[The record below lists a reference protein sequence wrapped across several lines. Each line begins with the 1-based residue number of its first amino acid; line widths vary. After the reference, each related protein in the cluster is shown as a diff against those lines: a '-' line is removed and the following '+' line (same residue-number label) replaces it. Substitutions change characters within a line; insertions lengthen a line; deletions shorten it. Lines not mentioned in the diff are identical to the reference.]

1 LLRNAIKPLLKKR
14 LYYYIFAPILQMDN
28 FLYQPISMKKILS
41 VAVLM
46 MAIFLSAGAQVP
58 KGMGNSDPD
67 AKKILDAVSTR
78 FKSFKSVQS
87 NFSLKIENASNK
99 VMGNKKGTVY
109 MKGTK
114 YRIKVSGQD
123 IFCDGSNVW
132 TVDAA
137 AKEITL
143 TKLDPS
149 NNTITP
155 QKLFTNFYDK
165 DFLYKLNSDAK
176 GIQEIEL
183 TPIDKTKLFH
193 KVIVFINKA
202 AKTITSTKVFE
213 KAGNRY
219 TYTVSGMNTS
229 LNIPDATFAFDLKN
243 YPGMELVDLR

>member
-1 LLRNAIKPLLKKR
+1 
-14 LYYYIFAPILQMDN
+14 
-28 FLYQPISMKKILS
+28 MKKILS
-41 VAVLM
+41 VAVFM
-46 MAIFLSAGAQVP
+46 MTGIFTVMAQPP

-67 AKKILDAVSTR
+67 AKKILDAVSAK
-78 FKSFKSVQS
+78 FKTFKTVQS
-87 NFSLKIENASNK
+87 KFSLKIENSSNK
-99 VMGNKKGTVY
+99 VLDNNTGTVF

-114 YRIKVSGQD
+114 YRINVTGKD

-132 TVDAA
+132 TVDKA
-137 AKEITL
+137 AKEITI

-176 GIQEIEL
+176 GVQEIEL

-193 KVIVFINKA
+193 KVIVYITKA
-202 AKTITSTKVFE
+202 TQTITSTKVFE

-219 TYTVSGMNTS
+219 TYTVSGMNTKT
-229 LNIPDATFAFDLKN
+229 NIPDATFVFDLKN
-243 YPGMELVDLR
+243 YPGMEVVDLR

>member
-1 LLRNAIKPLLKKR
+1 MKQ
-14 LYYYIFAPILQMDN
+14 IF
-28 FLYQPISMKKILS
+28 S
-41 VAVLM
+41 VATLVLG
-46 MAIFLSAGAQVP
+46 IVFTTHAQAP
-58 KGMGNSDPD
+58 KGMGYSDPE
-67 AKKILDAVSTR
+67 AKKILDAVSAK
-78 FKSFKSVQS
+78 FKTFKSVQS
-87 NFSLKIENASNK
+87 SFSLKIENAANK
-99 VMGNKKGTVY
+99 LMGNKTGTVF

-114 YRIKVSGQD
+114 YRIKVAGQD

-149 NNTITP
+149 SNTITP

-213 KAGNRY
+213 RAGNRY
-219 TYTVSGMNTS
+219 TYTVSGMNTTT
-229 LNIPDATFAFDLKN
+229 NIADATFLFNQKN

>member
-1 LLRNAIKPLLKKR
+1 
-14 LYYYIFAPILQMDN
+14 
-28 FLYQPISMKKILS
+28 MKKFLS

-46 MAIFLSAGAQVP
+46 ISVFFTAQAQVP
-58 KGMGNSDPD
+58 KGMGNSDPA
-67 AKKILDAVSTR
+67 AKKILDAVSAR

-87 NFSLKIENASNK
+87 GFSLKIENSLNK
-99 VMGNKKGTVY
+99 LMGNKSGTVY

-114 YRIKVSGQD
+114 YRIKVAGQD
-123 IFCDGSNVW
+123 IYCDGSNVW

-143 TKLDPS
+143 TKLDVS

-202 AKTITSTKVFE
+202 TQTITSTKVFE

-219 TYTVSGMNTS
+219 TYTVSGMNTKTN
-229 LNIPDATFAFDLKN
+229 LTDATFVFNQKN

>member
-1 LLRNAIKPLLKKR
+1 MKR
-14 LYYYIFAPILQMDN
+14 FFSVTVFLAGMIFTAQ
-28 FLYQPISMKKILS
+28 
-41 VAVLM
+41 
-46 MAIFLSAGAQVP
+46 AQVP
-58 KGMGNSDPD
+58 KGIGNSDPE
-67 AKKILDAVSTR
+67 AKKILDAVSAK
-78 FKSFKSVQS
+78 FKTFKSVQS
-87 NFSLKIENASNK
+87 NFSLKIENAANK
-99 VMGNKKGTVY
+99 LMGTKTGTVY

-114 YRIKVSGQD
+114 YRIKVAGQD

-176 GIQEIEL
+176 SVQEIEL
-183 TPIDKTKLFH
+183 TPIDKSKLFH

-202 AKTITSTKVFE
+202 ANTIASTKVFE

-219 TYTVSGMNTS
+219 TYSVSAMNTTS
-229 LNIPDATFAFDLKN
+229 VIPDATFVFNQKN

>member
-1 LLRNAIKPLLKKR
+1 
-14 LYYYIFAPILQMDN
+14 
-28 FLYQPISMKKILS
+28 MKKILS
-41 VAVLM
+41 VAGLM
-46 MAIFLSAGAQVP
+46 LTMFFTMNAQTP
-58 KGMGNSDPD
+58 KGMGNSDPE
-67 AKKILDAVSTR
+67 AKKILDAVSAR
-78 FKSFKSVQS
+78 FKGFKSVQS
-87 NFSLKIENASNK
+87 NFSLKIENAANK
-99 VMGNKKGTVY
+99 LMGNKSGTVF

-114 YRIKVSGQD
+114 YRVKVAGQD

-137 AKEITL
+137 AKEITV
-143 TKLDPS
+143 TRLDPS

-155 QKLFTNFYDK
+155 QKMFTNFYDK

-183 TPIDKTKLFH
+183 TPIDKTKMFH

-219 TYTVSGMNTS
+219 TYTVSGMNTTT
-229 LNIPDATFAFDLKN
+229 NIADATFTFNQKN

>member
-1 LLRNAIKPLLKKR
+1 MKR
-14 LYYYIFAPILQMDN
+14 
-28 FLYQPISMKKILS
+28 ILS
-41 VAVLM
+41 VAFLM
-46 MAIFLSAGAQVP
+46 MAVAFITKAQTP
-58 KGMGNSDPD
+58 KGMGYSDPE
-67 AKKILDAVSTR
+67 AKKILDAVSAK
-78 FKSFKSVQS
+78 FKTFKSVQS

-99 VMGNKKGTVY
+99 VLGTKTGTVY

-114 YRIKVSGQD
+114 YRIKVAGQD
-123 IFCDGSNVW
+123 IFSDGSNVW
-132 TVDAA
+132 TVDPA

-165 DFLYKLNSDAK
+165 DFLYKLNGDAK

-183 TPIDKTKLFH
+183 TPIDKSKLFH
-193 KVIVFINKA
+193 KVVVFINKA
-202 AKTITSTKVFE
+202 TKSITSTKIFE

-219 TYTVSGMNTS
+219 TYTVSGMNT
-229 LNIPDATFAFDLKN
+229 NATIADAMFTFNQKN

>member
-1 LLRNAIKPLLKKR
+1 MKR
-14 LYYYIFAPILQMDN
+14 ILN
-28 FLYQPISMKKILS
+28 VVF
-41 VAVLM
+41 LM
-46 MAIFLSAGAQVP
+46 MAVAFTTKAQAP
-58 KGMGNSDPD
+58 KGMGYSDPE
-67 AKKILDAVSTR
+67 AKKILDAVSAK
-78 FKSFKSVQS
+78 FKTFKSVQS

-99 VMGNKKGTVY
+99 VLGTKTGTVY

-114 YRIKVSGQD
+114 YRIKVAGQD
-123 IFCDGSNVW
+123 IFSDGSNVW
-132 TVDAA
+132 TVDPA

-176 GIQEIEL
+176 GVQEIEL
-183 TPIDKTKLFH
+183 TPIDKSKLFH

-202 AKTITSTKVFE
+202 TKSITSTKIFE

-219 TYTVSGMNTS
+219 TYTVSGMNT
-229 LNIPDATFAFDLKN
+229 NATIADAMFTFNQKN

>member
-1 LLRNAIKPLLKKR
+1 
-14 LYYYIFAPILQMDN
+14 
-28 FLYQPISMKKILS
+28 MKKFLS
-41 VAVLM
+41 VAVLL
-46 MAIFLSAGAQVP
+46 FSVLFSVQAQVP
-58 KGMGNSDPD
+58 KGMGNSDPE
-67 AKKILDAVSTR
+67 AKKILDAVSAK

-87 NFSLKIENASNK
+87 GFTLKIENSSNK
-99 VMGNKKGTVY
+99 VMGNKSGTVY

-114 YRIKVSGQD
+114 YRIKVAGQD

-143 TKLDPS
+143 TKLDAS

-193 KVIVFINKA
+193 KVIVYINKA
-202 AKTITSTKVFE
+202 TQTITSTKVFE

-219 TYTVSGMNTS
+219 TYTVSGMNTKTA
-229 LNIPDATFAFDLKN
+229 IPDATFVFNQKN

>member
-1 LLRNAIKPLLKKR
+1 
-14 LYYYIFAPILQMDN
+14 
-28 FLYQPISMKKILS
+28 MKKILS
-41 VAVLM
+41 VAVFMLAM
-46 MAIFLSAGAQVP
+46 FFTVNAQAT
-58 KGMGNSDPD
+58 KGMGKSDPE
-67 AKKILDAVSTR
+67 AKKILDAVSAK
-78 FKSFKSVQS
+78 FKTFKSVQS
-87 NFSLKIENASNK
+87 NFSLKIENAANK
-99 VMGNKKGTVY
+99 VLGNKTGTVF

-114 YRIKVSGQD
+114 YRIKVAGQD
-123 IFCDGSNVW
+123 IFSDGSNIW

-143 TKLDPS
+143 TKLDGS

-183 TPIDKTKLFH
+183 TPIDKSKLFH
-193 KVIVFINKA
+193 KVVVFINKA
-202 AKTITSTKVFE
+202 AKTITATKIFE

-219 TYTVSGMNTS
+219 TYTVSGMNTKA
-229 LNIPDATFAFDLKN
+229 NIADATFIFNQKN